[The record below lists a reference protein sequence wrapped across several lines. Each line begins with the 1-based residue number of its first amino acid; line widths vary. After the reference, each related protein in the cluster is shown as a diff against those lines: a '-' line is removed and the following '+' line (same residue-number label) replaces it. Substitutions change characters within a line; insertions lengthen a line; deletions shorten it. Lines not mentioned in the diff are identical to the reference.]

1 MEKKRRTE
9 IAELGEF
16 GLIDLLTRGF
26 DSADASTLR
35 AAGDDAAI
43 VMPPSGEAVLC
54 STDALLEGIDFD
66 LTYFPLRH
74 LGYKAVTVA
83 ASDILAMNALPS
95 QLMVS
100 LGVSSKLS
108 VEALQELYEGIAFAC
123 REQGIDL
130 VGGDT
135 KASMTG
141 LVLGLTALGHAPKEK
156 VVSRGGAQQNDLICI
171 SGNLGAAYMG
181 LRLLEREK
189 RVLADVK
196 DPEPKFAGYEYL
208 LEKYLKPRLRK
219 DIVEALA
226 EEGIVPTSMIDLSDG
241 LSSDLMQIC
250 KASKCGARIYLDRI
264 PIARQTYALA
274 EEMNADPVVA
284 ALNGG
289 EDHEL
294 LFTVPLAFTGGLL
307 GMLVTGQQLT
317 MISLMGFIVLMGTVV
332 NNGIVFVDYANQ
344 LRLGGMERRA
354 ALIATGK
361 TRMRP
366 ILMTTLTTVLA
377 MLQLV
382 FSNDMA
388 SQLMSGMAIV
398 IICGLSYA
406 TLMTLYIVPILY
418 DILFKKPPLVVDVGD
433 DGMDDIPDDAAEYIA
448 QSNAAEAQPEA

>member
-26 DSADASTLR
+26 DPADASTLR
-35 AAGDDAAI
+35 AAGDDAAV

-100 LGVSSKLS
+100 LGVSSKMS
-108 VEALQELYEGIAFAC
+108 VEALQDLYEGIAFAC

-171 SGNLGAAYMG
+171 SGNLGA
-181 LRLLEREK
+181 
-189 RVLADVK
+189 
-196 DPEPKFAGYEYL
+196 EPKFAGYEYL

-274 EEMNADPVVA
+274 EELNADPVVA

-294 LFTVPLAFTGGLL
+294 LFTVPLALQEQVMRMGCVDVIGHITPESTGAY
-307 GMLVTGQQLT
+307 LVTPDGADIRLKAQ
-317 MISLMGFIVLMGTVV
+317 GF
-332 NNGIVFVDYANQ
+332 
-344 LRLGGMERRA
+344 
-354 ALIATGK
+354 
-361 TRMRP
+361 
-366 ILMTTLTTVLA
+366 
-377 MLQLV
+377 
-382 FSNDMA
+382 
-388 SQLMSGMAIV
+388 
-398 IICGLSYA
+398 
-406 TLMTLYIVPILY
+406 
-418 DILFKKPPLVVDVGD
+418 
-433 DGMDDIPDDAAEYIA
+433 
-448 QSNAAEAQPEA
+448 PEKE